1 MHMIRSFVAILAF
14 AGLGVASPAAADP
27 RTLAVPATAGWKHA
41 LTGVILMP
49 GLAGFTR
56 ESIGDYGEGEFDI
69 VAQYK
74 GEGATDAT
82 IYLFHPGIDS
92 VPLWFDRARRAIE
105 LRDIYA
111 LSPTT
116 QPRVTPFSPPGG
128 GGVASALRATY
139 PLGGKSAFAST
150 SLAVMPVGD
159 WLLVVRLSSSM
170 LDADALDARMVAL
183 TGAIVLPAGI
193 AAAPAA
199 APVSPCSPAKGSAK
213 ARQVAPDMM
222 QALIMSAAAGAARK
236 DRKPVPVYCRAAEA
250 GVEWGEYR
258 IPDGSEGYVLALGDA
273 GRAIGVFAQTPLL
286 GGPQRY
292 SLSYMGLDRTSFLP
306 SFDRLPTPELALTAA
321 TQSKPY
327 AAVDTIGD
335 GSNIV
340 LDSDLTAKK
349 R

>member
-14 AGLGVASPAAADP
+14 AGLGVASPVTADP
-27 RTLAVPATAGWKHA
+27 RTLAVPVTAGWKHA

-56 ESIGDYGEGEFDI
+56 ESIGDYGDGEFDI

-92 VPLWFDRARRAIE
+92 VPVWFDRARRAIE

-116 QPRVTPFSPPGG
+116 QPRVTAFAPPG
-128 GGVASALRATY
+128 GGVASAMRATY
-139 PLGGKSAFAST
+139 ALGGKARFAST

-159 WLLVVRLSSSM
+159 WLLVVRLSSAM
-170 LDADALDARMVAL
+170 LNADALDARMVAL
-183 TGAIVLPAGI
+183 TGAIGLPPGL
-193 AAAPAA
+193 AAAPVAA
-199 APVSPCSPAKGSAK
+199 LVSPCSPAKGSAK

-258 IPDGSEGYVLALGDA
+258 ILDGGEGYVLALGDA
-273 GRAIGVFAQTPLL
+273 GRAIGVFAQTPLM

-292 SLSYMGLDRTSFLP
+292 SLSYMGLDRTSYLP
-306 SFDRLPTPELALTAA
+306 SFDRLPTPELALAA
-321 TQSKPY
+321 AMQGKPY
-327 AAVDTIGD
+327 VTVDTIGD

-340 LDSDLTAKK
+340 VDGGLTDKK